1 MKKYYVMTLFP
12 DMIKNVVSES
22 ITGRAIKNGIIDVE
36 AYNIRDYTKD
46 PHNHVDD
53 YPFGGGAGMLMQV
66 QPILDCYRAITE
78 KIDHPVRVLNMSP
91 EGKRFDQKMAMELSK
106 EDDLIFLCGHYEGI
120 DERALQLLQVE
131 NVSIGDYILTGV
143 ELPALSM
150 IDAISRLV
158 HGVLNKDASYEIES
172 FSDGLLEFPQ
182 YTRPA
187 EIEGLRVPDILLSG
201 DHKKVDIWRHEQSL
215 TRTKELRPDLYEAYV
230 ASHQEEFMPKKNRRK
245 AK

>member
-131 NVSIGDYILTGV
+131 NVSIGDYILTGG

-201 DHKKVDIWRHEQSL
+201 NHKKVDAWRHEQSL
-215 TRTKELRPDLYEAYV
+215 IRTKELRPDLYAAYV

>member
-131 NVSIGDYILTGV
+131 NVSIGDYILTGG

-201 DHKKVDIWRHEQSL
+201 NHKKVDAWRHEQSL
-215 TRTKELRPDLYEAYV
+215 NRTKELRPDLYAAYV
-230 ASHQEEFMPKKNRRK
+230 ASHQEEFMPKKK
-245 AK
+245 

>member
-22 ITGRAIKNGIIDVE
+22 ITGRAIKNRIIDVE

-91 EGKRFDQKMAMELSK
+91 EGKRFDQRMAMELSK

-131 NVSIGDYILTGV
+131 NVSIGDYILTGG

-201 DHKKVDIWRHEQSL
+201 DHKKVDAWRHEQSL
-215 TRTKELRPDLYEAYV
+215 NRTKELRPDLYAAYV

>member
-131 NVSIGDYILTGV
+131 NVSIGDYILTGG

-215 TRTKELRPDLYEAYV
+215 NRTKELRQDLYEAYV

>member
-1 MKKYYVMTLFP
+1 
-12 DMIKNVVSES
+12 
-22 ITGRAIKNGIIDVE
+22 
-36 AYNIRDYTKD
+36 
-46 PHNHVDD
+46 
-53 YPFGGGAGMLMQV
+53 
-66 QPILDCYRAITE
+66 
-78 KIDHPVRVLNMSP
+78 MSP

-131 NVSIGDYILTGV
+131 NVSIGDYILTGG

-201 DHKKVDIWRHEQSL
+201 DHKKVDAWRHEQSL
-215 TRTKELRPDLYEAYV
+215 NRTKELRPDLYAAYV

-245 AK
+245 AQ

>member
-131 NVSIGDYILTGV
+131 NVSIGDYILTGG

-215 TRTKELRPDLYEAYV
+215 NRTKELRPDLYAAYV

>member
-91 EGKRFDQKMAMELSK
+91 EGKRFDQEMAMELSK

-131 NVSIGDYILTGV
+131 NVSIGDYILTGG

-201 DHKKVDIWRHEQSL
+201 DHKKVDAWRHEQSL
-215 TRTKELRPDLYEAYV
+215 NRTKELRPDLYAAYV

>member
-131 NVSIGDYILTGV
+131 NVSIGDYILTGG

-201 DHKKVDIWRHEQSL
+201 DHKKVDAWRHEQSL
-215 TRTKELRPDLYEAYV
+215 NRTKELRPDLYEAYV

>member
-1 MKKYYVMTLFP
+1 
-12 DMIKNVVSES
+12 
-22 ITGRAIKNGIIDVE
+22 
-36 AYNIRDYTKD
+36 
-46 PHNHVDD
+46 
-53 YPFGGGAGMLMQV
+53 
-66 QPILDCYRAITE
+66 
-78 KIDHPVRVLNMSP
+78 
-91 EGKRFDQKMAMELSK
+91 
-106 EDDLIFLCGHYEGI
+106 
-120 DERALQLLQVE
+120 
-131 NVSIGDYILTGV
+131 
-143 ELPALSM
+143 M

-201 DHKKVDIWRHEQSL
+201 DHKKVDAWRHEQSL
-215 TRTKELRPDLYEAYV
+215 NRTKELRPDLYAAYV

>member
-22 ITGRAIKNGIIDVE
+22 ITGRAIKNRIIDVE

-78 KIDHPVRVLNMSP
+78 KTDHPVRVLNMSP

-131 NVSIGDYILTGV
+131 NVSIGDYILTGG

-201 DHKKVDIWRHEQSL
+201 DHKKVDAWRHEQSL
-215 TRTKELRPDLYEAYV
+215 NRTKELRPDLYAAYV

>member
-22 ITGRAIKNGIIDVE
+22 ITGRAIKNRIIDVE

-131 NVSIGDYILTGV
+131 NVSIGDYILTGG

-201 DHKKVDIWRHEQSL
+201 DHKKVDAWRHEQSL
-215 TRTKELRPDLYEAYV
+215 NRTKELRPDLYEAYV

>member
-131 NVSIGDYILTGV
+131 NVSIGDYILTGG

-215 TRTKELRPDLYEAYV
+215 TRTKELRPDLYAAYV

>member
-22 ITGRAIKNGIIDVE
+22 ITGRAIKNRIIDVE

-131 NVSIGDYILTGV
+131 NVSIGDYILTGG

-201 DHKKVDIWRHEQSL
+201 DHKKVDAWRHEQSL
-215 TRTKELRPDLYEAYV
+215 IRTKELRPDLYAAYV

>member
-22 ITGRAIKNGIIDVE
+22 ITGRAIKNRIIDVE

-53 YPFGGGAGMLMQV
+53 YPFAGGAGTLMQV
-66 QPILDCYRAITE
+66 QQILDCYRAITE
-78 KIDHPVRVLNMSP
+78 RIDHPVRVLNMSP

-131 NVSIGDYILTGV
+131 NVSIGDYILTGG

-201 DHKKVDIWRHEQSL
+201 DHKKVDAWRHEQSL
-215 TRTKELRPDLYEAYV
+215 NRTKELRPDLYAAYV

>member
-131 NVSIGDYILTGV
+131 NVSIGDYILTGG

-201 DHKKVDIWRHEQSL
+201 NHKKVDAWRHEQSL
-215 TRTKELRPDLYEAYV
+215 NRTKELRPDLYAAYV

>member
-22 ITGRAIKNGIIDVE
+22 ITGRAIKNRIIDVE

-91 EGKRFDQKMAMELSK
+91 EGKRFDQEMAMELSK

-131 NVSIGDYILTGV
+131 NVSIGDYILTGG

-201 DHKKVDIWRHEQSL
+201 DHKKVDAWRHEQSL
-215 TRTKELRPDLYEAYV
+215 NRTKELRPDLYAAYV

>member
-22 ITGRAIKNGIIDVE
+22 ITGRAIKNRIIDVE

-131 NVSIGDYILTGV
+131 NVSIGDYILTGG

-201 DHKKVDIWRHEQSL
+201 DHKKVDAWRHEQSL
-215 TRTKELRPDLYEAYV
+215 NRTKELRPDLYAAYV

>member
-131 NVSIGDYILTGV
+131 NVSIGDYILTGG

-201 DHKKVDIWRHEQSL
+201 DHKKVDAWRHEQSL
-215 TRTKELRPDLYEAYV
+215 IRTKELRPDLYAAYV
-230 ASHQEEFMPKKNRRK
+230 ASHQKEFMPKKNRRK

>member
-131 NVSIGDYILTGV
+131 NVSIGDYILTGG

-201 DHKKVDIWRHEQSL
+201 DHQKVDAWRHEQSL
-215 TRTKELRPDLYEAYV
+215 NRTKELRPDLYAAYL

>member
-22 ITGRAIKNGIIDVE
+22 ITGRAIKNRIIDVE

-131 NVSIGDYILTGV
+131 NVSIGDYILTGG

-215 TRTKELRPDLYEAYV
+215 NRTKELRPDLYEAYV

>member
-22 ITGRAIKNGIIDVE
+22 ITGRAIKNRIIDVE

-131 NVSIGDYILTGV
+131 NVSIGDYILTGG

-201 DHKKVDIWRHEQSL
+201 DHKKVDAWRHEQSL
-215 TRTKELRPDLYEAYV
+215 NRTKELRPDLYAAYV

-245 AK
+245 TK

>member
-131 NVSIGDYILTGV
+131 NVSIGDYILTGG

-201 DHKKVDIWRHEQSL
+201 DHKKVDAWRHEQSL
-215 TRTKELRPDLYEAYV
+215 IRTKELRPDLYAAYV

>member
-1 MKKYYVMTLFP
+1 MKKYYVMTLCP

-131 NVSIGDYILTGV
+131 NVSIGDYILTGG

-215 TRTKELRPDLYEAYV
+215 NRTKELRPDLYEAYV

>member
-22 ITGRAIKNGIIDVE
+22 ITGRAIKNRIIDVE

-131 NVSIGDYILTGV
+131 NVSIGDYILTGG

-187 EIEGLRVPDILLSG
+187 EIEGLRVPNILLSG
-201 DHKKVDIWRHEQSL
+201 DQKKVDAWRHEQSL
-215 TRTKELRPDLYEAYV
+215 NRTKELRPDLYAAYV

>member
-22 ITGRAIKNGIIDVE
+22 ITGRAIKNRIIDVE

-131 NVSIGDYILTGV
+131 NVSIGDYILTGG

-182 YTRPA
+182 CTRPA

-201 DHKKVDIWRHEQSL
+201 DHKKVDAWRHEQSL
-215 TRTKELRPDLYEAYV
+215 NRTKELRPDLYAAYV

>member
-131 NVSIGDYILTGV
+131 NVSIGDYILTGG

-201 DHKKVDIWRHEQSL
+201 DHQKVDAWRHEQSL
-215 TRTKELRPDLYEAYV
+215 NRTKELRPDLYAAYV

>member
-22 ITGRAIKNGIIDVE
+22 ITGRAIKNGIIDVG

-131 NVSIGDYILTGV
+131 NVSIGDYILTGG

-201 DHKKVDIWRHEQSL
+201 DHKKVDAWRHEQSL
-215 TRTKELRPDLYEAYV
+215 NRTKELRPDLYAAYV

>member
-66 QPILDCYRAITE
+66 QPILDCYRAIAE

-106 EDDLIFLCGHYEGI
+106 EDDLIFLCGHYEGV

-131 NVSIGDYILTGV
+131 NVSIGDYILTGG

-215 TRTKELRPDLYEAYV
+215 NRTKELRPDLYEAYV